1 MAKNQKPVLRK
12 GAIINIA
19 GRRWFDRV
27 YGNTYHSVY
36 IHIIDGK
43 REYSFSVP
51 FKYGYD
57 DQYKYTAMDEIW
69 EHLRPCQTYNTKLR
83 KDGFL
88 FFWQLRDFYRVITN
102 VTDVQRKK
110 DL

>member
-27 YGNTYHSVY
+27 NGNTYHSVY
-36 IHIIDGK
+36 VHIIDGK
-43 REYSFSVP
+43 RQYNFSVP
-51 FKYGYD
+51 FQYGYD
-57 DQYKYTAMDEIW
+57 DQYKYTAMAEVW
-69 EHLRPCQTYNTKLR
+69 KHLQPCKALAEA
-83 KDGFL
+83 GPIP
-88 FFWQLRDFYRVITN
+88 FWQMREFYKIVTN
-102 VTDVQRKK
+102 VADVQRKK